1 MSLCLVL
8 AAAVAAPLARAAEPF
23 EARFAA
29 AVARAESGD
38 HAAAIAQFEA
48 LARDFPQRPEPLNNL
63 AVELAASGELDRARD
78 ALERALRTHPAYATA
93 HDNLRAV
100 YAELAGDAY
109 RKALPVGPE
118 RQAKPA
124 LALIARAEPE
134 PALVAAAAS
143 PAGSAAAAPATEVA
157 PTVAAPSAA
166 VAKPA
171 VPAPRAASPAPS
183 VAPRDPLAGLAYEAF
198 AAVEAWARAWAAKD
212 VAGYLA
218 AYGSAFVPPDGL
230 SRAAWEAQRSERI
243 RAPKSISVQLA
254 QRDLAFAGDGAHA
267 TMRFVQTYRSDRFNG
282 SAWKTLEL
290 AREQG
295 RWRIVGEKAGR

>member
-1 MSLCLVL
+1 MLLSLVL
-8 AAAVAAPLARAAEPF
+8 AAAIAAPLARAAEPF

-29 AVARAESGD
+29 AVARAQSGD

-63 AVELAASGELDRARD
+63 AVELAARGDLDRARD
-78 ALERALRTHPAYATA
+78 ALERALRTQPAYATA

-109 RKALPVGPE
+109 RKALPVEAG
-118 RQAKPA
+118 RASKPT
-124 LALIARAEPE
+124 LALIAKVEAEPAIVASAPE
-134 PALVAAAAS
+134 PGVVVATS
-143 PAGSAAAAPATEVA
+143 AAAPA
-157 PTVAAPSAA
+157 PTPSAA
-166 VAKPA
+166 APRTAAPAAPAAPAPRVA
-171 VPAPRAASPAPS
+171 VPAA
-183 VAPRDPLAGLAYEAF
+183 RDPLAGLAYEAF
-198 AAVEAWARAWAAKD
+198 AAVDAWARAWAAKD

-243 RAPKSISVQLA
+243 RAPKQISVQLA
-254 QRDLAFAGDGAHA
+254 QRDLAFAGDGARA